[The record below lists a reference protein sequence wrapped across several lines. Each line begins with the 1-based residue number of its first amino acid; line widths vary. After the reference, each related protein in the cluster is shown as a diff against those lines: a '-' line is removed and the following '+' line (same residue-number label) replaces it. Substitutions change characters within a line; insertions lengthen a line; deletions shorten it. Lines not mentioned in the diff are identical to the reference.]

1 MKLTDQLITSAIA
14 TAVVVG
20 IGIPAHAYQ
29 IYFGEDINESA
40 SFTPPFPRL
49 SSTPNADAARN
60 DFLSNLAGAGT
71 ETFEGFAPGNVSS
84 FSINFPG
91 AGTAT
96 FQGEGLIEN
105 VPIGTT
111 PDGRYPISGNQFL
124 SIANRTAPPSF
135 PGSSFNSFTFS
146 NPEAAFGFYATSLGD
161 VFVSPTDLELTLTNG
176 TTQSLTIPAIYDSSA
191 VASALYYGIIA
202 ENPNE
207 EFTKATFK
215 GNFSRLDGFGVDDLT
230 VASANQLKSPKPVP
244 EPMTIFGSLA
254 ASIFGV
260 ALRRKYKHR
269 IKDSVKV

>member
-14 TAVVVG
+14 TAVVVI
-20 IGIPAHAYQ
+20 IGTPAHAYQ

-40 SFTPPFPRL
+40 SFNPPFPRL
-49 SSTPNADAARN
+49 PSTPNADAARN

-96 FQGEGLIEN
+96 FQGQGIIQN
-105 VPIGTT
+105 VPIGAT
-111 PDGRYPISGNQFL
+111 PRYPISGNQFL
-124 SIANRTAPPSF
+124 DIGNFVGLPTS
-135 PGSSFNSFTFS
+135 PGFSFNSFTFS

-161 VFVSPTDLELTLTNG
+161 VLNSPTDLELTLTNG
-176 TTQSLTIPAIYDSSA
+176 TTQSLTIPAIYNSSA
-191 VASALYYGIIA
+191 VGSALYYGIIA

-215 GNFSRLDGFGVDDLT
+215 GRSSRVTDL
-230 VASANQLKSPKPVP
+230 V
-244 EPMTIFGSLA
+244 
-254 ASIFGV
+254 
-260 ALRRKYKHR
+260 
-269 IKDSVKV
+269 